1 MADKE
6 LKYETVDPQAKGFE
20 AVQRAF
26 ANQVAYCR
34 DNGAPVTATICQAL
48 YDLLETE
55 RGGAVMRRV
64 RKWAGPPLADA
75 LPLRLA
81 GGLHALHLADEDPS
95 LSAIYL
101 EQRVSNPAELV
112 ADAIERHEAFLM
124 PWLDGPPQTNEA
136 GRSWAYAAAM
146 LWLADKGL
154 SAKFALN
161 EIGSS
166 AGINLMLRRYF
177 FDLGGVTAGPK
188 GAQMRLVPEWRGSP
202 PPDTE
207 YEIVAAQ
214 GCDVKPVDLTDPAQ
228 ALRLKAYIWPEF
240 TERFA
245 RMDAAIA
252 AADRMP
258 PEITR
263 ETADVFV
270 ERVLAQPAE
279 PGVTR
284 VIMHSVVWQ
293 YVPEAQREKITE
305 AIEKAGAAATEE
317 SPIAWISLEA
327 NRDTHR
333 HELTVRY
340 WAGNEGG
347 GKEWQ
352 RLGVAH
358 PHGTWVDW
366 EG

>member
-1 MADKE
+1 MAAGKA
-6 LKYETVDPQAKGFE
+6 KYELVDPQAKGFE
-20 AVQRAF
+20 AVQGAF

-34 DNGAPVTATICQAL
+34 DNNAPVTAAICDAL
-48 YDLLETE
+48 GDLLTTE

-75 LPLRLA
+75 LPLRIA
-81 GGLHALHLADEDPS
+81 GGLHALHLAGEDPA

-101 EQRVSNPAELV
+101 GQRVSNPVDLV

-146 LWLADKGL
+146 LWLANKGL
-154 SAKFALN
+154 PAKFALN

-177 FDLGGVTAGPK
+177 FDLGGVTAGPAS
-188 GAQMRLVPEWRGSP
+188 AQMRLVPEWRGSP
-202 PPDTE
+202 PPDTA
-207 YEIVAAQ
+207 YDIVAAR
-214 GCDVKPVDLTDPAQ
+214 GCDIAPVDLTDPVQ

-252 AADRMP
+252 AANTMP
-258 PEITR
+258 PEILR
-263 ETADVFV
+263 ETADGFV
-270 ERVLAQPAE
+270 EGVLAEPPEPA
-279 PGVTR
+279 VTR

-293 YVPEAQREKITE
+293 YVPEDQRARVTE
-305 AIEKAGAAATEE
+305 AIEAAGENATDNA
-317 SPIAWISLEA
+317 PLAWISLEA
-327 NRDTHR
+327 NRETHR
-333 HELTVRY
+333 HELSVRY
-340 WAGNEGG
+340 WPGGEG
-347 GKEWQ
+347 WQ

-358 PHGTWVDW
+358 PHGAWVEW